1 MISRKTVMLLVV
13 AAVVAGWVQSVQANG
28 PWKAQ
33 IVDAETGRPLEG
45 VVVLAVWTARSA
57 GQIHPR
63 DEFHDVDELVS
74 DADGRIV
81 IPARG
86 ETIPSQPRAVLLGPR
101 ILMFKAG
108 YGRWGFSEIETR
120 RAELKDAYARDEAF
134 DREWAKFATEGV
146 VVVLPSLKTAQQR
159 LQFIDSVDCCPA
171 PEPRIPRFVDAVSS
185 ERTSLGYAP
194 YRRRP

>member
-1 MISRKTVMLLVV
+1 MISRTFVTLLVV
-13 AAVVAGWVQSVQANG
+13 AAVVVGWVPSVQANG

-86 ETIPSQPRAVLLGPR
+86 DTIPSKPRAVLMGPR
-101 ILMFKAG
+101 VLMFKAG
-108 YGRWGFSEIETR
+108 YGRWGFRDIETR
-120 RAELKDAYARDEAF
+120 RAELNDAYAREEAF
-134 DREWAKFATEGV
+134 DREWAKFAGEGV
-146 VVVLPSLKTAQQR
+146 VVQLPQ
-159 LQFIDSVDCCPA
+159 LQTREHRRTFLYELGWGALPR
-171 PEPRIPRFVDAVSS
+171 ERIPRFFETMNR
-185 ERTSLGYAP
+185 ERVWLGLDP
-194 YRRRP
+194 Y

>member
-1 MISRKTVMLLVV
+1 MISRKAALLVL
-13 AAVVAGWVQSVQANG
+13 AALVLGWPSSAQANG

-86 ETIPSQPRAVLLGPR
+86 ETIPSKPRAVLMGPR

-108 YGRWGFSEIETR
+108 YGRWGFREVETR
-120 RAELKDAYARDEAF
+120 RAELTDAYAREEAF
-134 DREWAKFATEGV
+134 DREWAKFAGEGV
-146 VVVLPSLKTAQQR
+146 VIVLPKLHALRDRERFVFTLGSGGL
-159 LQFIDSVDCCPA
+159 
-171 PEPRIPRFVDAVSS
+171 PEERIPRFSEAVEQ
-185 ERTSLGYAP
+185 ERRLLGG
-194 YRRRP
+194 RR